1 MHQQIDKKT
10 KFFYYTLIIIILTS
24 VNNYNF
30 NKESVFNIKDIQVKG
45 FSKKKNEQI
54 KNDIKEITTKNI
66 FFINNDYFLK
76 LSERNDVKYLTVKK
90 NYPNKIIIDFT
101 PAKPIC
107 IIEINNNKIVLGDNG
122 KKLDLENKKENLP
135 TVTGSGDIDKIYSVI
150 NLLYDSKLDYKLIKK
165 INFFKSGRFDI
176 HLQKGTIIKLPIKFT
191 KDTINYSSNLLNEKK
206 FVNSKI
212 IDLRIKNKII
222 KYE

>member
-10 KFFYYTLIIIILTS
+10 KFFFYSLIIIILTS

-76 LSERNDVKYLTVKK
+76 LSERNDVKYL
-90 NYPNKIIIDFT
+90 
-101 PAKPIC
+101 C
-107 IIEINNNKIVLGDNG
+107 
-122 KKLDLENKKENLP
+122 
-135 TVTGSGDIDKIYSVI
+135 
-150 NLLYDSKLDYKLIKK
+150 
-165 INFFKSGRFDI
+165 
-176 HLQKGTIIKLPIKFT
+176 
-191 KDTINYSSNLLNEKK
+191 
-206 FVNSKI
+206 
-212 IDLRIKNKII
+212 
-222 KYE
+222 

>member
-10 KFFYYTLIIIILTS
+10 KFFFYSLIIIILTS

-45 FSKKKNEQI
+45 FSKKMSRLRTISKKLLQ
-54 KNDIKEITTKNI
+54 KY

-76 LSERNDVKYLTVKK
+76 LSERNDVKYLIVKK
-90 NYPNKIIIDFT
+90 NYPNKIIIDFI

-122 KKLDLENKKENLP
+122 KKLDLENKEDNLP
-135 TVTGSGDIDKIYSVI
+135 TVTGSGDIDKIYSVV

-191 KDTINYSSNLLNEKK
+191 KDIINYSSNLLNEKK
-206 FVNSKI
+206 FVDSKI